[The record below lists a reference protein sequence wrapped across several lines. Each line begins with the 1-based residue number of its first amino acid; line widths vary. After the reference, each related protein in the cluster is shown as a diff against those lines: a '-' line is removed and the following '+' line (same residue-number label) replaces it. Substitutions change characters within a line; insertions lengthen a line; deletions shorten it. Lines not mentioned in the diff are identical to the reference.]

1 MTGQCAVAMDL
12 SYIIP
17 IICRRIFDVSP
28 LTCHLQRL
36 ADELFR
42 VTPRSDS
49 SLDHSTWANGAT
61 SSTLSW
67 SSGPSSKSPSY
78 VSPRLI
84 LSPGTLSTTLYVT
97 YLRRVLALLMKI
109 LRLLSLWPLWV
120 CPSYGTSLLVDDTTT
135 VPEATSTNTL
145 LKRRNP
151 MNHKRRHRLSA
162 VQHAPMSNASTRR
175 PLAGSVHV
183 MTLKTQLFNQRAYF
197 AIL

>member
-1 MTGQCAVAMDL
+1 MELRKLIIGQCAVALDL

-97 YLRRVLALLMKI
+97 YLHRVLALLMKI
-109 LRLLSLWPLWV
+109 LRLLSRWPSWV

-135 VPEATSTNTL
+135 VPEAMYRKI

-151 MNHKRRHRLSA
+151 MNHKRRRRLLA
-162 VQHAPMSNASTRR
+162 VQRAPTTNASICR
-175 PLAGSVHV
+175 PLGGAF
-183 MTLKTQLFNQRAYF
+183 TL
-197 AIL
+197 